1 MLRKIILQ
9 VCYMN
14 EISLLSIEEL
24 INKLHFLEKK
34 SVPKWG
40 KMNSPQMM
48 KHCSNFIDLYLG
60 KIKVP
65 FWYKYFGVTIGKLF
79 LIYISKK
86 SPLETPKN
94 LSTENSLKIA
104 DQNLDFNLEKR
115 ILEQKLNSLIN
126 LEGKINHPIYGKME
140 SEKIKF
146 LIIHHTT
153 HHFNQFNLIK

>member
-1 MLRKIILQ
+1 
-9 VCYMN
+9 MN
-14 EISLLSIEEL
+14 KLLSIEEL
-24 INKLHFLEKK
+24 IKKLHFLEKE
-34 SVPKWG
+34 SISQWG
-40 KMNSPQMM
+40 KMNSSQMI

-86 SPLETPKN
+86 SPLKTPRN
-94 LSTENSLKIA
+94 LRTEKSLKISEE
-104 DQNLDFNLEKR
+104 NLDFNLEKKV
-115 ILEQKLNSLIN
+115 LSQKLNNLIKF
-126 LEGKINHPIYGKME
+126 EGNIDHPIYGKMK
-140 SEKIKF
+140 SKKIKF